1 MKRDRYNSWDHISG
15 HTHVHKL
22 WISSNLISLDLI
34 VSQNAQNEKKKL
46 NNQRQKT
53 SWNLNSQSCD
63 RYTCFARTKCIVI
76 HWIVELC
83 FVCYLYVS
91 GLIYVFTVHVNPFFS
106 GIYFERK
113 TEMVQFC
120 EFLFIVSLCSR
131 EIREQKPTNTRIVAK
146 DLTETDAL
154 FTCWRT
160 IQKMHTL

>member
-22 WISSNLISLDLI
+22 RISSNLISLDLI

-91 GLIYVFTVHVNPFFS
+91 GLIYVFTVHVNPFFLEF
-106 GIYFERK
+106 ILKEKQKWFNF
-113 TEMVQFC
+113 VNFC
-120 EFLFIVSLCSR
+120 SSFLFALVKFESR
-131 EIREQKPTNTRIVAK
+131 NRRIRELLQRI
-146 DLTETDAL
+146 
-154 FTCWRT
+154 
-160 IQKMHTL
+160 